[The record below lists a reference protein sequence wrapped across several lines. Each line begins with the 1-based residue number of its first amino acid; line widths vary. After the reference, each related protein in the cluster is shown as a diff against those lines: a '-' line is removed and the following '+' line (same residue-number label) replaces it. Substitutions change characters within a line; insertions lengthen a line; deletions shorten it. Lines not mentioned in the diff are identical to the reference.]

1 MTARQAARVT
11 VALVRDTFREAL
23 ARKIFLGFYALS
35 TLLILFFLFLLKI
48 DIVEGARAT
57 VTLFG
62 QSSGRLR
69 DVEALVRGF
78 HAAIAT
84 FLYTWGMALAVFA
97 SAGLIPTVLE
107 AGRIELLVS
116 KPVRRSHVLLGRY
129 LGNLAVVALNIC
141 YLVAG
146 VWLIFGWKTGVWRAD
161 FLLAIFTTTFIFA
174 VLLSVILLTGVLF
187 ESAAVTVM
195 IVFGMMLLSP
205 ILAQTR
211 LMERLL
217 SSEWSRVLWK
227 ALYYV
232 LPKVFDIGRMTL
244 DLVHGRPAG
253 SWMPVWTSG
262 LFALATLGAGLWL
275 FTRRDY

>member
-1 MTARQAARVT
+1 MTARQAGLVT
-11 VALVRDTFREAL
+11 AALVRDTFREAL
-23 ARKIFLGFYALS
+23 ARRIFLGFYGLS
-35 TLLILFFLFLLKI
+35 TLFILFFLFLLKI
-48 DIVEGARAT
+48 DVVEGARAT

-69 DVEALVRGF
+69 DVEELVRGF
-78 HAAIAT
+78 HAAVAT
-84 FLYTWGMALAVFA
+84 FLYTWGMALAVLA

-116 KPVRRSHVLLGRY
+116 KPVRRAHILLGRY
-129 LGNLAVVALNIC
+129 LGNLLVVALNVC
-141 YLVAG
+141 YLVLG

-161 FLLAIFTTTFIFA
+161 FLLAILTTVFIFA
-174 VLLSVILLTGVLF
+174 VLLSVSVLAGVLF
-187 ESAAVTVM
+187 ESAPVTVM
-195 IVFGMMLLSP
+195 IVFGMMLVSP

-217 SSEWSRVLWK
+217 SSEWSRTLWK

-232 LPKVFDIGRMTL
+232 FPKVFDIGRMTL
-244 DLVHGRPAG
+244 DLVYGRPAG
-253 SWMPVWTSG
+253 SLMPVWTSG
-262 LFALATLGAGLWL
+262 LFALVTLGAGLWL